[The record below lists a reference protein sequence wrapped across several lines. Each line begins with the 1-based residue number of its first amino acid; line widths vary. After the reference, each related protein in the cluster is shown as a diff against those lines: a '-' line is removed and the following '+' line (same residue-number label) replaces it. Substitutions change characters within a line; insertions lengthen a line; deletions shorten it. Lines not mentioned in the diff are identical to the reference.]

1 MPDYS
6 LLFIQILLILLLTRS
21 FGLLA
26 AKLGLAMVVGEMLAG
41 IALGPS
47 LFGQWAPAWQAAL
60 FPPENG
66 AVLGL
71 VAKAGVCLY
80 MLLAGLDMD
89 FSALRQERRAVLS
102 LTLAGTLAPFA
113 LGALL
118 AWPLFQAG
126 GYFGANADALSA
138 PIFLGICF
146 AITALPVLARLLD
159 EFQMRHSRLGRWALS
174 ASAGSDLLAWLVLA
188 LLLSRGELMGLL
200 VPGLLL
206 LGVALGH
213 SRLRPWLIKLKP
225 ISPWLLPFY
234 FVHVGLHTDFG
245 SLLDGGHWLVG
256 LALLAAALGGKLA
269 AGVLCGRAL
278 GLDHKDSWRLGLMLN
293 TRGLMELILLE
304 QGRILGLIGPEL
316 HSLLV
321 VMTIVTTVMA
331 APLLRWL
338 QKGQPLPA
346 HTQAA

>member
-6 LLFIQILLILLLTRS
+6 LLLIQILLILLLTRS

-47 LFGQWAPAWQAAL
+47 LFGSLAPDWQAAL
-60 FPPENG
+60 FPPQNG
-66 AVLGL
+66 ALLGL
-71 VAKAGVCLY
+71 VAKVGVCLY

-89 FSALRQERRAVLS
+89 FSALRRERRAVLS
-102 LTLAGTLAPFA
+102 LTLSSSLMPFI

-159 EFQMRHSRLGRWALS
+159 EFRIRHSRLGRWALS

-213 SRLRPWLIKLKP
+213 SPLRRHLEKLKVL
-225 ISPWLLPFY
+225 SPWLLPFY

-245 SLLDGGHWLVG
+245 NLLGGGHWLVG
-256 LALLAAALGGKLA
+256 LSLLLAALGSKLA
-269 AGVLCGRAL
+269 AGVITGRAL
-278 GLDHKDSWRLGLMLN
+278 GLDSRDSWRLGLMLN

-304 QGRILGLIGPEL
+304 QGRAMGLIGPEL
-316 HSLLV
+316 HSVLV
-321 VMTIVTTVMA
+321 LMTIVTTVMA
-331 APLLRWL
+331 APLLRLL
-338 QKGQPLPA
+338 QGAPATAALPESR
-346 HTQAA
+346 